1 MGAVRIAIIAAAAL
15 AAILLAF
22 LVRGMVAP
30 KKPPPVAAAVAAAP
44 PPRPMA
50 QVLVAKHDL
59 PVGARISPVDLT
71 WQPWPVDA
79 LNPNFVTDGA
89 APAPIPDPPSAKQ
102 VAQDTARAAK
112 DAVMASG
119 PMQAF
124 DGAIVKEAMMQGEPV
139 IARKVI
145 RGGQSGYMAVVL
157 LPGMRAMSIPITAE
171 TAAGGFILPGDRVD
185 VLQSRAQP
193 DGKSFGAETLMRNL
207 RVLAIDQ
214 KTEPGKDAKAIVGA
228 LAVLEVPASDV
239 EVLARGKAQGEMQ
252 LVLRSYADLGG
263 SASRGGQTR
272 ASVGMRVIRAG
283 QATEVA
289 IP

>member
-30 KKPPPVAAAVAAAP
+30 KKPPPVAAVAAAP

-59 PVGARISPVDLT
+59 NVGARISPVDLT

-89 APAPIPDPPSAKQ
+89 APAPISDPTSAKQ

-112 DAVMASG
+112 DAVMSSG

-139 IARKVI
+139 IARKVV

-157 LPGMRAMSIPITAE
+157 LPGMRAMSIPISAE

-185 VLQSRAQP
+185 VLQARAQP
-193 DGKSFGAETLMRNL
+193 DGKSMGTETLMRNL

-214 KTEPGKDAKAIVGA
+214 KTEPDKDARAIVGA

-263 SASRGGQTR
+263 SATRGGQAH
-272 ASVGMRVIRAG
+272 ASAGMRVIRAG
-283 QATEVA
+283 QASEVA
-289 IP
+289 VQ